1 MGACKQNWELSKMMS
16 LQDFTEFKNFLNL
29 KSEFTYLIKYLD
41 FVGFDNDKVKEIINL
56 TNDTLT
62 LKDFEANLQTIK
74 IEIEKFKKEK
84 LVNEKII
91 SNYLESVLQFIDNID
106 NIEG

>member
-29 KSEFTYLIKYLD
+29 KSEFAYLIKYLD

-56 TNDTLT
+56 TNYTLT
-62 LKDFEANLQTIK
+62 IKDFEANLQTIK
-74 IEIEKFKKEK
+74 TEIEAFKKEK

-91 SNYLESVLQFIDNID
+91 SNYLESVLQFIDNI
-106 NIEG
+106 EG

>member
-29 KSEFTYLIKYLD
+29 KSE

-74 IEIEKFKKEK
+74 TEIEAFKKEK

-91 SNYLESVLQFIDNID
+91 SNYLESVLQFIDNI
-106 NIEG
+106 EG